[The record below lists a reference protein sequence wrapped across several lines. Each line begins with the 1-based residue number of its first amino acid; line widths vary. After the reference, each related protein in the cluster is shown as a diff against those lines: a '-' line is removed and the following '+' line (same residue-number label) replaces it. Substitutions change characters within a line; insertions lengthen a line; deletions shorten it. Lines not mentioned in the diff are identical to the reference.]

1 MISSIVNKEFNN
13 YINIDIENLELKDQ
27 KDLQSDLFTFQKLKN
42 TISDLQLEVK
52 QLRQEIYQ
60 LKEKNN
66 LLMNEK
72 KNQSNLIKT
81 YKSKEKLLLLTQ
93 ESLNKLKEEYETLK
107 ADYLEQRSKY
117 ELELRIKD
125 GIYDHDV
132 VQTNMRTENIKNQI
146 DIFSNIKKLNDI
158 LYIKNDELKK
168 NLELIQIEEKS
179 KLEDMEIKY
188 NKKIDNY
195 KKKMIDFL
203 KKNEAERFKLGTQ
216 TELNNKLNILHIQE
230 LINDLEIQ
238 GVEVEDLL
246 KERQELKMKIMALNQ
261 DLYIYQEIIDSMT
274 KKNHNFQNKLK
285 KMSNNIKEYGLSS
298 KVNESPIILTEPN
311 DKSIN
316 LLKLKKKRNL
326 STNNKNI
333 LKIINY
339 KKNINPKYITRA
351 PSRNSIPSF
360 SYNLYKVKLIKPNNQ
375 NIKIK
380 DNDNTYIKTQNNTNF
395 TESND
400 KNKDKDKD
408 KDNRSNF
415 EILLKEREKYKDLY
429 EFYKSKFESIKNKYT
444 NIFKMYNEVLE
455 KIYKEEIIKKNKEN
469 IVINL
474 KEFKEIKF
482 ESMSPEQK
490 YAILIKLINNIA
502 PLVYNRDLHN
512 NIFGQNISKV
522 KEKYNLNGLNSFDFS
537 SQNSTKVPSSHGVVS
552 NLKMKT
558 QNINDSFR
566 TTTTLL
572 GGGIKY
578 NTSLNSFDDYK
589 KIFGKKI
596 EHKNKSSL
604 HFGNSKIDFDLY
616 PKVNLLE

>member
-1 MISSIVNKEFNN
+1 MISSIINKEFDN
-13 YINIDIENLELKDQ
+13 YNNIDIENLELKDQ
-27 KDLQSDLFTFQKLKN
+27 KNLQSDLFIFQKLKN
-42 TISDLQLEVK
+42 TISDLQTEIN

-60 LKEKNN
+60 LKETNN
-66 LLMNEK
+66 HLMNENQ
-72 KNQSNLIKT
+72 NQSNLIKT

-93 ESLNKLKEEYETLK
+93 ESLNKLNEEYENLK
-107 ADYLEQRSKY
+107 TDYLDQRSKY

-132 VQTNMRTENIKNQI
+132 VQTNMRTENIKNQT

-230 LINDLEIQ
+230 LINELEIQ

-246 KERQELKMKIMALNQ
+246 KERQELKMKIRALNQ
-261 DLYIYQEIIDSMT
+261 DLFIYQEIIDSMT

-285 KMSNNIKEYGLSS
+285 KMSNNIKEYVLTS
-298 KVNESPIILTEPN
+298 KLHESPIILTEPN
-311 DKSIN
+311 DKSLN
-316 LLKLKKKRNL
+316 LLKLKKRRNL

-339 KKNINPKYITRA
+339 KKNINSKYITRA
-351 PSRNSIPSF
+351 SSRNSIPSF
-360 SYNLYKVKLIKPNNQ
+360 SYNDYKVKLIKPTNK
-375 NIKIK
+375 NIKTD
-380 DNDNTYIKTQNNTNF
+380 DNDNTCIKTQNNTNF
-395 TESND
+395 TESKD
-400 KNKDKDKD
+400 KNKEND

-429 EFYKSKFESIKNKYT
+429 EFYKAKFESIKNKYT
-444 NIFKMYNEVLE
+444 DIFKMYNEVLE

-502 PLVYNRDLHN
+502 PIVYKKDLQN

-522 KEKYNLNGLNSFDFS
+522 KEKYNFNGLNSFNFS
-537 SQNSTKVPSSHGVVS
+537 SQNSTKVPSSHGVVH

-589 KIFGKKI
+589 KIFCKKK

-604 HFGNSKIDFDLY
+604 HFGNSKIDIDLY